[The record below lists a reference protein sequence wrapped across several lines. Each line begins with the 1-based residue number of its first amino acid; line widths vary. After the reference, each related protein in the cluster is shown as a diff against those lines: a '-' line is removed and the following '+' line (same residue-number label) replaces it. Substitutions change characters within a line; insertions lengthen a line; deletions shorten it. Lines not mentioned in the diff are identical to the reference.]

1 MKPPNNLQSADQAQS
16 EIGQYLEGKNAKA
29 FNFARVIFFS
39 EGISATPFQ
48 GQQIYRTD
56 DRRGDFIVLTGQPL
70 TMAEVSGTDKIQT
83 DTLRKLITA
92 G

>member
-29 FNFARVIFFS
+29 FNFARGYFFS

-56 DRRGDFIVLTGQPL
+56 DRRGDFIVLTGQLSQWQKYREL
-70 TMAEVSGTDKIQT
+70 TKYKPIP
-83 DTLRKLITA
+83 
-92 G
+92 